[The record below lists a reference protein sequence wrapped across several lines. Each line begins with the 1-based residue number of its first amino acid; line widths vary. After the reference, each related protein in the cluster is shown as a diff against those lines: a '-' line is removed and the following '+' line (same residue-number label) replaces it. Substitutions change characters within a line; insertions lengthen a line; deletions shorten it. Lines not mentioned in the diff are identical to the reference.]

1 MDMERIEV
9 CILTKPLTR
18 AVSGVPIC
26 LTVVEPCRDT
36 SALCEG
42 HRQLRR
48 GSPGALPRRSY
59 GSLHGVIE
67 TSQNRPLM
75 TRRQPSQRRLGK
87 VSHVCSP
94 NNPETAACDTVCATY
109 VAAGQPHWAL
119 RDGEVLLVDGEK
131 VDLLPA

>member
-1 MDMERIEV
+1 
-9 CILTKPLTR
+9 
-18 AVSGVPIC
+18 
-26 LTVVEPCRDT
+26 
-36 SALCEG
+36 
-42 HRQLRR
+42 
-48 GSPGALPRRSY
+48 
-59 GSLHGVIE
+59 
-67 TSQNRPLM
+67 
-75 TRRQPSQRRLGK
+75 